1 MSEIPKGWQ
10 DFLREQFPEGS
21 RITVREMKNDPNP
34 VEPGTQGTLE
44 HIDDTGTFHVK
55 FDSGRELGLLL
66 GTDSFT
72 VQQPPTQTLK
82 LYMPIVVDCFE
93 PDEWGNWEEDPLRLD
108 SHDSVEYGPQI
119 FAALRQERMPEEAE
133 RGLMIYYHEDDAVNR
148 KVQSCVFTGEVRDG
162 QMWGVAECRV
172 QGQLAPEELETL
184 MDYVTGQAS
193 DGFGEVFEQHS
204 IVNSRDAEVYAHLWN
219 DGGEWS
225 IMTEQDRFDPLF
237 HERLPDLCWSVLP
250 SDGTLIYIKQGE
262 SGYHLSEDN
271 SKNPEQNR
279 HMADYRN
286 RCRGISKAQEEAM
299 SFGSMFGWD
308 KPGADPKVYMQ
319 QPEQKQG
326 GMTFA

>member
-1 MSEIPKGWQ
+1 MWCVAK
-10 DFLREQFPEGS
+10 
-21 RITVREMKNDPNP
+21 
-34 VEPGTQGTLE
+34 
-44 HIDDTGTFHVK
+44 
-55 FDSGRELGLLL
+55 
-66 GTDSFT
+66 
-72 VQQPPTQTLK
+72 
-82 LYMPIVVDCFE
+82 C
-93 PDEWGNWEEDPLRLD
+93 
-108 SHDSVEYGPQI
+108 
-119 FAALRQERMPEEAE
+119 
-133 RGLMIYYHEDDAVNR
+133 
-148 KVQSCVFTGEVRDG
+148 KVQGRLT
-162 QMWGVAECRV
+162 
-172 QGQLAPEELETL
+172 PEELETL

-308 KPGADPKVYMQ
+308 KPGADPKTYMRQTQ
-319 QPEQKQG
+319 QEQG
-326 GMTFA
+326 GMTLA